1 MSNKA
6 FRIIP
11 PEPGEIFLMD
21 RGGNKPDR
29 MVICKQAKMSFGKEK
44 TEYRLVDLE
53 NGEMLEIKAKTLD
66 EMKEYVRKRRVCKD
80 IFEMYY
86 KDYSFVIDAFHGL
99 QQISELPEKFVLPEK
114 ILIGK
119 TSFFRYMAEIYVSR
133 AGITLQYCLDDKG
146 IGLDYVE
153 RFPTT
158 ENDMKEFVAEK
169 FYAFINSRPQT
180 PPRKGVNGPMLLF
193 RN

>member
-66 EMKEYVRKRRVCKD
+66 EMEEYV
-80 IFEMYY
+80 
-86 KDYSFVIDAFHGL
+86 HGL

-119 TSFFRYMAEIYVSR
+119 RSFFLYMAEIYVSR

>member
-21 RGGNKPDR
+21 RGGIKPDR
-29 MVICKQAKMSFGKEK
+29 MIICKRTKMSFGKEK
-44 TEYRLVDLE
+44 TEYHLVDLE
-53 NGEMLEIKAKTLD
+53 NGEMLEIKTKALD
-66 EMKEYVRKRRVCKD
+66 EMGEYVKKRRVYKD
-80 IFEMYY
+80 NFEMYY
-86 KDYSFVIDAFHGL
+86 ENYDFVIDAFYGL
-99 QQISELPEKFVLPEK
+99 KQISKLPQKFSLPEK

-119 TSFFRYMAEIYVSR
+119 TSFPHYIAKIYVSR